1 LRRRAFA
8 GHHGNVHADSAAAAD
23 ETFDVVILAFEP
35 REESPQLR
43 LQSAFGI
50 DAAAADKLVAKLPM
64 TVQRAVPRVR
74 AEYFRRALI
83 LIGASSE
90 VRSQD
95 GQVLPEPPPP
105 PPPAEPPRPET
116 APAPVR
122 PSHAP
127 PTYAIPTASPL
138 SQLDDTHRSPAV
150 GYALPATDALLLDDP
165 RPLDLAPID
174 SSETDARAIDPMSQ
188 TMAAVAPSAARAAVP
203 QSIHPTLTSHSV
215 PPPPQVRMPA
225 HPTAREGIALIDQ
238 NAAAGPAGLRGAA
251 TKQVAASAFAGP
263 TAVQAAPVIAAAM
276 PAPAP
281 PTHSIAPQAP
291 WKNVASGVW
300 DPVPGAAPPNQA
312 VGFSLPQ
319 PEPPAAAS
327 VPAPDSPPA
336 IVPVL
341 QPPPTDASDAQPLPP
356 RRAPADFDLARSV
369 VAGNG
374 LWRAPSGGDSGRA
387 PAIVLDGALG
397 DEIVRNVA
405 EWQAPNDESAL
416 RPSAQPP
423 AGEAE
428 LPSRRKQ
435 RLAEK
440 PDTATPYEASGQ
452 PHASAQP
459 DLVARRA
466 AAREADGGP
475 QRKKP
480 AGPLPAKRHMDAPAW
495 RPTPEPPTVI
505 EMFRD
510 AIGLPSERQ
519 EAKPMM
525 LLALVVGVLGSL
537 GGLLSVCSGH

>member
-1 LRRRAFA
+1 
-8 GHHGNVHADSAAAAD
+8 VHADSAAAAD

-74 AEYFRRALI
+74 AEYFRRALT

-95 GQVLPEPPPP
+95 GQVLPAP
-105 PPPAEPPRPET
+105 PPPAPPAEPLQLEA
-116 APAPVR
+116 APPR

-127 PTYAIPTASPL
+127 PAYAIPNASPL
-138 SQLDDTHRSPAV
+138 SQLDDTHRSPAA
-150 GYALPATDALLLDDP
+150 GYALPTTDAFLLDDP
-165 RPLDLAPID
+165 RALSLAPID
-174 SSETDARAIDPMSQ
+174 SPTTDARAIDPMSQ

-203 QSIHPTLTSHSV
+203 PSIHPTLATHSV

-225 HPTAREGIALIDQ
+225 NPTAREGIALIDL
-238 NAAAGPAGLRGAA
+238 NAAAGPAGTRGAP
-251 TKQVAASAFAGP
+251 TKQIAAPVFGGP

-281 PTHSIAPQAP
+281 PTRSIAPQAP

-312 VGFSLPQ
+312 IGISLPQ
-319 PEPPAAAS
+319 PEPQAAS
-327 VPAPDSPPA
+327 AVSAQDSPPA
-336 IVPVL
+336 NVPVL
-341 QPPPTDASDAQPLPP
+341 HALPAGTSDARPLPP

-374 LWRAPSGGDSGRA
+374 LWRPPADGESGRS
-387 PAIVLDGALG
+387 PAIVLDGALS
-397 DEIVRNVA
+397 DVIVRNVA
-405 EWQAPNDESAL
+405 DWQAPNDESAL
-416 RPSAQPP
+416 RPSAKPP
-423 AGEAE
+423 VGEAE

-435 RLAEK
+435 RLAER
-440 PDTATPYEASGQ
+440 PDAGVPHESSGPSQRAPGHVPAT
-452 PHASAQP
+452 AQP
-459 DLVARRA
+459 DIAARRA
-466 AAREADGGP
+466 AARDGDGGP
-475 QRKKP
+475 ARRKP
-480 AGPLPAKRHMDAPAW
+480 AGPLPAQRNIDAPPW

-505 EMFRD
+505 EMLRD

-519 EAKPMM
+519 EAKPLM

>member
-1 LRRRAFA
+1 VESA
-8 GHHGNVHADSAAAAD
+8 GEAD
-23 ETFDVVILAFEP
+23 ETFDVVILAFEA

-105 PPPAEPPRPET
+105 PPPAEPPRPEAEPT
-116 APAPVR
+116 AVR

-138 SQLDDTHRSPAV
+138 SQLDDTYRSPAV
-150 GYALPATDALLLDDP
+150 GYALPTTDALLLDDP
-165 RPLDLAPID
+165 QALPLATID
-174 SSETDARAIDPMSQ
+174 SPATDARAIDPMSQ

-203 QSIHPTLTSHSV
+203 QSVHPTLASHSV
-215 PPPPQVRMPA
+215 PPPQVRMPA

-238 NAAAGPAGLRGAA
+238 NAAAGPAGLWGAP
-251 TKQVAASAFAGP
+251 TKQVAAPVFAGP
-263 TAVQAAPVIAAAM
+263 TAVQAAPVIAAAV

-281 PTHSIAPQAP
+281 PTRSIAPQAP

-312 VGFSLPQ
+312 IGISLPQ
-319 PEPPAAAS
+319 PEPHAASS

-341 QPPPTDASDAQPLPP
+341 QAPPPGTSDAQPLPP

-374 LWRAPSGGDSGRA
+374 LWRPPAGGESGRA
-387 PAIVLDGALG
+387 PAIVLDGALS
-397 DEIVRNVA
+397 DAIVRNVA
-405 EWQAPNDESAL
+405 DWQAPNNESAP

-423 AGEAE
+423 VGEAE

-435 RLAEK
+435 RLAERADAA
-440 PDTATPYEASGQ
+440 PPHEASG
-452 PHASAQP
+452 PSHRAPGHAPVAAQP
-459 DLVARRA
+459 DIAGRRA
-466 AAREADGGP
+466 AAREGDGGP
-475 QRKKP
+475 PRRKP
-480 AGPLPAKRHMDAPAW
+480 AGPLSANRHMDAPAW